1 LNEIHPKCCQYPVE
15 RIALDCQLWRNC
27 AFDLQDSGMFGI
39 TDLGVFLAGTIAIVL
54 LPGPNSLYVLAV
66 SSRGGARLGY
76 AGALG
81 IFLGDA
87 GLMILTAAGAS
98 SILHAHPIL
107 FHLVRWSGAA
117 YLAFLGIKLLLDA
130 RRTLRGNGGQSLLTS
145 LKPVAESSFFS
156 VVRKATVISLLNP
169 KAIFFYLSFF
179 VQFVDPNYAY
189 PGLSFLALGCIVETA
204 SMLYLAALVGASVR
218 LAQSL
223 SGNRR
228 ISVFLN
234 TAVGLL
240 FIGFGARLAS

>member
-1 LNEIHPKCCQYPVE
+1 
-15 RIALDCQLWRNC
+15 
-27 AFDLQDSGMFGI
+27 MFGI

-87 GLMILTAAGAS
+87 ILMVLTAAGAS

-107 FHLVRWSGAA
+107 FNLVRWSGAA
-117 YLAFLGIKLLLDA
+117 YLAFLGLKLLLDA
-130 RRTLRGNGGQSLLTS
+130 HRTLRLKNNAQSLLTS
-145 LKPVAESSFFS
+145 LKPVEETSFLG
-156 VVRKATVISLLNP
+156 VTRKALLISLLNP

-204 SMLYLAALVGASVR
+204 SMLYLAALVTASVK
-218 LAQSL
+218 LARSL
-223 SGNRR
+223 AGNRR
-228 ISVFLN
+228 ISVLLN
-234 TAVGLL
+234 TTVGLL
-240 FIGFGARLAS
+240 FIGFGLRLAS